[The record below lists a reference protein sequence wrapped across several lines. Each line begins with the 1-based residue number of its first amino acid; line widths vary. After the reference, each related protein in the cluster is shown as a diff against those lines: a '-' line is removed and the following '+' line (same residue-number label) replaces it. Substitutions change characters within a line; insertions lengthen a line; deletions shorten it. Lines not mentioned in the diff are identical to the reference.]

1 MRLSAAACLGPPSQR
16 AAPTTLTAGCKAR
29 VTLIT
34 ERWYRSA
41 FFITRPLIGRAA
53 DPVALQR
60 RLKRCTWAV
69 EREWSTPR
77 AGSLYARQWPAV
89 TGGQGSRP
97 ARPWDQAISL
107 YRGLTRGAARRHL
120 SHLTAFQSWPLPSN
134 QHWVYM
140 LAADHCPLTLSD
152 RLPPRRHPNAALST
166 RLFSFHY
173 CVSVIDAGPLTRRPL
188 PYNDVR
194 PGSDGRSARGPFWI
208 LPDKQILIRPLIIH
222 SGLTMAARGLLN
234 LLPGR
239 GAGQTSPPPP
249 LPGEPAPRGSGGSGP
264 GCVHFYTSG
273 VRLVHTGRAG

>member
-1 MRLSAAACLGPPSQR
+1 
-16 AAPTTLTAGCKAR
+16 
-29 VTLIT
+29 
-34 ERWYRSA
+34 
-41 FFITRPLIGRAA
+41 
-53 DPVALQR
+53 
-60 RLKRCTWAV
+60 
-69 EREWSTPR
+69 
-77 AGSLYARQWPAV
+77 
-89 TGGQGSRP
+89 
-97 ARPWDQAISL
+97 
-107 YRGLTRGAARRHL
+107 
-120 SHLTAFQSWPLPSN
+120 
-134 QHWVYM
+134 M

-249 LPGEPAPRGSGGSGP
+249 LPGEPAPGGQG
-264 GCVHFYTSG
+264 GQ
-273 VRLVHTGRAG
+273 GRAVFIFTPRVSGWYTPGALGKPGPRTETIKDRLNLNLI